1 LEQISIVHNKIL
13 PLIDWCKKV
22 RENGTT
28 KTASSQKKESPA
40 QVKEDINIYYSA
52 SSIEFYPTMSFATFG
67 RRALAPAGG
76 VATVATM
83 SLTLPGERSMAAQ
96 VVPRLTTKFG
106 ETALRPWSQPRK
118 FFTTTRPVSLSNK
131 PASDPVANAAG
142 KEAAKAST
150 ETTATTKSSSGGFV
164 AWYEG
169 HLEAR
174 PVLTKM
180 FTGSFLWGLG
190 DFVAQVVPQVA
201 AKSENKEA
209 HNDFQYDYPRTTRAV
224 VYGFGMHAP
233 VAHVHYNFL
242 EWMTQ
247 RIGVTGLAIP
257 VFKTL
262 MEQVSFQVCPSI
274 IYLFIIADS
283 HLMFCANLVCL
294 LGVGFQCNVLG
305 CHGCPPRSLLQQN
318 LRQNF
323 RQHMGPDD
331 STVGVLDTCPIAE
344 FSIYPCSSPTER
356 CFDYEHCLD
365 CPA

>member
-1 LEQISIVHNKIL
+1 
-13 PLIDWCKKV
+13 
-22 RENGTT
+22 
-28 KTASSQKKESPA
+28 
-40 QVKEDINIYYSA
+40 
-52 SSIEFYPTMSFATFG
+52 MSLATFG

-131 PASDPVANAAG
+131 PASDPVANAAA

-262 MEQVSFQVCPSI
+262 MEQVS
-274 IYLFIIADS
+274 LFIYYCRFS
-283 HLMFCANLVCL
+283 F
-294 LGVGFQCNVLG
+294 NVL
-305 CHGCPPRSLLQQN
+305 RQLSL
-318 LRQNF
+318 
-323 RQHMGPDD
+323 
-331 STVGVLDTCPIAE
+331 STGGGFPMQCTWLPWVPSKVTPSTKSTTK
-344 FSIYPCSSPTER
+344 FPTA
-356 CFDYEHCLD
+356 YG
-365 CPA
+365 A